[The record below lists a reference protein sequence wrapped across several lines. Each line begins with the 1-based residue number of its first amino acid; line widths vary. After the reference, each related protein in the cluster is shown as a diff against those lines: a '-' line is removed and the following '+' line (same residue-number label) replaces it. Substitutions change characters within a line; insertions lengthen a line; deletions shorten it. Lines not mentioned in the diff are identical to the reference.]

1 MAEEKNNDKPINL
14 MPIIL
19 LAGVGVGG
27 YFIWK
32 KFFKKEKEEPLSGF
46 QDLSIA
52 FPTNAVV
59 GETVVGIIIG
69 KNYEDKS
76 HLCFVELVDQETG
89 VLLTPRQTEEV
100 GAGLSQQFTFEFIM
114 PDKPSLRF
122 NIHFG
127 RIIDGEDQLDVTA
140 IKTISSEEGYPREIC
155 RDPYCFMVYN
165 SAEEVQM
172 NDFLGIDPV
181 GMDID
186 SYLAGSTL
194 EQLNFWRD
202 YWTDIWTQLHRQDIV
217 AFVISKY
224 NTYAGIVAA
233 RIDSFTI
240 TAN

>member
-1 MAEEKNNDKPINL
+1 MAEKKNNDKPINL

-19 LAGVGVGG
+19 IAGIGVGG

-32 KFFKKEKEEPLSGF
+32 TFFKKDEEEPLSGF

-59 GETVVGIIIG
+59 GENVVGIIIG
-69 KNYEDKS
+69 KNYEDVS

-127 RIIDGEDQLDVTA
+127 RIIGGEEQIDQTA
-140 IKTISSEEGYPREIC
+140 IRTISSEEGYPIEIC
-155 RDPYCFMVYN
+155 RDPYCFIVYN
-165 SAEEVQM
+165 STEEVQM
-172 NDFLGIDPV
+172 NEFLGIDPV
-181 GMDID
+181 GMDLD
-186 SYLAGSTL
+186 SYLAGSTP
-194 EQLNFWRD
+194 EQLDVWKN
-202 YWTDIWTQLHRQDIV
+202 YWVGIWTELHRTDIID
-217 AFVISKY
+217 FVISKY
-224 NTYAGIVAA
+224 NEYAGMIME
-233 RIDSFTI
+233 I
-240 TAN
+240 TEHTAVVI